1 MNARLPEKKID
12 SIRIDTGAKRIEV
25 NDEGEYI
32 TLNFADQSLSTRFFA
47 MADDFQAKEPE
58 YRARAEALDANT
70 ELTEYERMRA
80 AAQLNLAAQERLR
93 HREHRRLLFQG
104 ADRRPLRGEYLPQ
117 GVRRYRTGR

>member
-80 AAQLNLAAQERLR
+80 AAQLIS
-93 HREHRRLLFQG
+93 HLFQG

>member
-58 YRARAEALDANT
+58 HGTDGIRADAGRRAVKP
-70 ELTEYERMRA
+70 RIS
-80 AAQLNLAAQERLR
+80 
-93 HREHRRLLFQG
+93 HLFQG